1 MKTIDEL
8 LTFTSGVV
16 AASVSKMGSTIYDT
30 LFNRLNNDGYI
41 SVIDDLLTMLYGS
54 RSLRDV
60 LTTDEL
66 TASLAEMRIKTYL
79 FSRAE
84 YFKKCLLYIDA
95 EYNPVENYA
104 GEETERT
111 TFTGGERHSEH
122 TETYGEDKTTHAEG
136 ARSSTDIYGAQSS
149 TETPA
154 NYSETITYADEST
167 TRSTAPFES
176 DTFHNREK
184 EVTERGSDGDVREMV
199 YDNDISR
206 SESSHTDSHSTS
218 PVTDS
223 DTRASRTDGGS
234 NDSNEYIDTTVREFE
249 RHGNIGVLS
258 AGELMTKDSDFWR
271 SFNWLRDT
279 AHDIANIISSGVW
292 AL

>member
-1 MKTIDEL
+1 MKTINEL
-8 LTFTSGVV
+8 QTFTSGVV
-16 AASVSKMGSTIYDT
+16 AASVSEMGSTIYDT
-30 LFNRLNNDGYI
+30 LFSRLNNDGYI
-41 SVIDDLLTMLYGS
+41 SVIDNLLTMLYGS

-60 LTTDEL
+60 LATDEL
-66 TASLAEMRIKTYL
+66 TASLAEMQIKTYL

-95 EYNPVENYA
+95 EYNPVENYM

-122 TETYGEDKTTHAEG
+122 SETYGEDKTTRVDG
-136 ARSSTDIYGAQSS
+136 ARSTTDIYGARSS
-149 TETPA
+149 GETPA
-154 NYSETITYADEST
+154 NYSEFFTYADETT

-176 DTFHNREK
+176 ESFHNREK
-184 EVTERGSDGDVREMV
+184 EVTERGSDGDTREVV
-199 YDNDISR
+199 YDSDITR
-206 SESSHTDSHSTS
+206 SESSHTDSHSST
-218 PVTDS
+218 PVIDT
-223 DTRASRTDGGS
+223 DTRAARTDGGS
-234 NDSNEYIDTTVREFE
+234 NDTDEYIDTTVREFE

-258 AGELMTKDSDFWR
+258 AGELMIKDSDFWR